1 MYLLIYQAI
10 LEVAKQ
16 VIVKDHA
23 FAKEVERTRRKKI
36 VEKREELAREKGE
49 RKNMLAE
56 DKYMKKFLEDEKA
69 YLEEQEKKAAEEAA
83 KEEGG
88 GEEQA

>member
-1 MYLLIYQAI
+1 M
-10 LEVAKQ
+10 
-16 VIVKDHA
+16 IVKEHA
-23 FAKEVERTRRKKI
+23 FAKEVERTRRKRI

-56 DKYMKKFLEDEKA
+56 DKYMRKFLADEKA
-69 YLEEQEKKAAEEAA
+69 WLEEQEKKAAEEAA

-88 GEEQA
+88 GEDS